1 VIPVRVAS
9 LTVLVRAISIN
20 GCLEPVLGGLFS
32 VRAALSSV
40 LCRTRQ
46 QIRSLISRQ
55 AWTVRTSLVKAGH
68 TLMRLGHAL
77 VHAGESV
84 SAPAR

>member
-1 VIPVRVAS
+1 VIPVRVSS
-9 LTVLVRAISIN
+9 LTVFVRAISIN
-20 GCLEPVLGGLFS
+20 GCLEPVPGGLLS

-40 LCRTRQ
+40 LCRARQ
-46 QIRSLISRQ
+46 QIRSLISGH

-68 TLMRLGHAL
+68 PLMRLGHAL